1 MNRKSEQTDARKE
14 RQRVRDKRK
23 RRAPSRC
30 HLMNMDDA
38 ASEAVV
44 RVLCAQQA
52 KSLMTSLIMAKRER
66 ETTLPGGKE
75 SRGVSVKPQ
84 TDSIKRG
91 DPKERRDN
99 AQCLARKCA

>member
-1 MNRKSEQTDARKE
+1 MREKRE

-38 ASEAVV
+38 AREAVV
-44 RVLCAQQA
+44 RLRFAQQA

-66 ETTLPGGKE
+66 ERETTLPDGKE
-75 SRGVSVKPQ
+75 SRGVSVKPP
-84 TDSIKRG
+84 TDSIKGG